1 MDFNLLSSADL
12 QGFPFS
18 SFNKN
23 RVSLDLTFL
32 LSQSVVT
39 AFTNVAVALKPFRFW
54 DTVFWLVT
62 FVFGMVNSSF
72 WRLTLIN
79 LCVRYK
85 IRLCLRK
92 YTGISQQTNRKAP
105 IYEAILI
112 VWTFRADFLWILSP
126 STLKYFS
133 FLNGMF

>member
-62 FVFGMVNSSF
+62 FVFRNGELLI
-72 WRLTLIN
+72 LTTYIDKFMCSLQD
-79 LCVRYK
+79 K
-85 IRLCLRK
+85 IVLK
-92 YTGISQQTNRKAP
+92 K
-105 IYEAILI
+105 IY
-112 VWTFRADFLWILSP
+112 W
-126 STLKYFS
+126 
-133 FLNGMF
+133 N